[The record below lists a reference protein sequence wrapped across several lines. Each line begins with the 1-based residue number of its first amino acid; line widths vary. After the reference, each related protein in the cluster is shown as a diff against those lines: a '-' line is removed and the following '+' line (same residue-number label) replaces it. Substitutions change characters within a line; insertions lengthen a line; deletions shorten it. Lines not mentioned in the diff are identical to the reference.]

1 MADQEKQ
8 WEDWKDSLAA
18 MVNIGSK
25 MGLEE
30 KTINNLA
37 YRLGNWLAEHVDPR
51 SREQRVIKELW
62 DVAGEDERRVLA
74 ALIARMVSDGR
85 RQEDMVH

>member
-1 MADQEKQ
+1 MPDQEKQ
-8 WEDWKDSLAA
+8 WEDWKDSLAR

-25 MGLEE
+25 MGLGE

-37 YRLGNWLAEHVDPR
+37 YRLGNWLAEHIDPG

-74 ALIARMVSDGR
+74 ALIAIMVSDGR